1 MNTRFN
7 LQQAWRAWLLIVALA
22 FAGCGGVGPL
32 GPSLQEQIDALMKE
46 GQQLYSAKNYDQSLA
61 KFGEVVAKD
70 AKYWQAYVWLARTH
84 VAKGNW
90 ADAIINGKK
99 AYELA
104 PKGQDVLAVLGQ
116 ALYGGG
122 LDALNRGQLADS
134 VSRFVEYLKLEP
146 GNVSAWLN
154 VGKAY
159 LGQQKFREALNAFM
173 QGLAN
178 GGGADR
184 AELIR
189 GLLNGGLQA
198 FSSRD
203 FSSAIDMI
211 KEYLKFDSNNLSAY
225 LNLAKAYWES
235 GARGD
240 AIAAF
245 RKVLEMDPRNAEA
258 LRALLG
264 G

>member
-1 MNTRFN
+1 MKSTVNV
-7 LQQAWRAWLLIVALA
+7 QRAWPALLLFVSMM
-22 FAGCGGVGPL
+22 FPGCGGVGPL

-46 GQQLYSAKNYDQSLA
+46 GQQLYAAKNYDQSLA

-70 AKYWQAYVWLARTH
+70 ATYWQAYVWLARTH

-90 ADAIINGKK
+90 ADAIGNAKK

-104 PKGQDVLAVLGQ
+104 PQGADVIAVLGQ

-122 LDALNRGQLADS
+122 LDALNRGQLTES

-173 QGLAN
+173 QGQI
-178 GGGADR
+178 GR
-184 AELIR
+184 AH
-189 GLLNGGLQA
+189 
-198 FSSRD
+198 
-203 FSSAIDMI
+203 
-211 KEYLKFDSNNLSAY
+211 
-225 LNLAKAYWES
+225 
-235 GARGD
+235 
-240 AIAAF
+240 
-245 RKVLEMDPRNAEA
+245 V
-258 LRALLG
+258 
-264 G
+264 